1 MHFTVISGRVKV
13 QSESESARDA
23 LSLALDGFPRENDAM
38 SRVSLS
44 SRSSEDPSLRVRPR
58 TTGEVVRRVIGY
70 LRPYPGLALGTIAC
84 ALGSLGASFCYP
96 PLTKWL
102 IDDVISARR
111 PELLGWAAFGLAAAF
126 LVRDGLN
133 SVRIRLNNVFEQNVI
148 FDLRRDVYA
157 RLQRLPVG
165 WFDHRSSGDLMTRV
179 LEDVNSMERLLIDG
193 TEQGTVALLSV
204 VGVLVILFFSDPLL
218 ASMALVPL
226 PLLAGGALA
235 YTLTAHHRY
244 RAQRQASAAMN
255 ALLMDNLQGIR
266 QVKSFGREAQE
277 DQRFAERAEA
287 LRKGTLGVMKVW
299 AVYHPA
305 MAFCTALGT
314 VLVLYVGGGQVIQGE
329 RTIGD
334 LVKFLGFLAL
344 LYGPIGQ
351 LHSLNQMLSS
361 ARAAGERVLDVMDAP
376 REVSGTETLAA
387 VYPLGARAV
396 GRVEYEQV
404 EAVYEGGR
412 RALAGVSLV
421 AEPGEMIALVGA
433 TGAGKSTL
441 VNLLPRFYEPTAG
454 RILLDGRELRSIPL
468 EELRAQIA
476 VVGQEPF
483 LFNGT
488 IRENL
493 AFGRTD
499 ATESELREALVAANC
514 QDFVDRLSAGWDTR
528 VGERGVR
535 LSVGEKQRL
544 SIARA
549 LLKNAPILILDEA
562 TASVDTA
569 TERLIQEALER
580 LLQGRTSLVI
590 AHRLGTVRHADRI
603 LVLHDGRI
611 AEQGTHRE
619 LLEQGGRYARLYRFQ
634 LASGGAVDDSR
645 GADENVGRNWRST
658 GNSV

>member
-13 QSESESARDA
+13 QSESKSAGNA
-23 LSLALDGFPRENDAM
+23 LSLAPVWYSGENLAM
-38 SRVSLS
+38 SRASLS

-58 TTGEVVRRVIGY
+58 TTGEVVRRVIVY

-84 ALGSLGASFCYP
+84 ALGSLAASFCYP

-111 PELLGWAAFGLAAAF
+111 PELLGWAALGLAAAF

-133 SVRIRLNNVFEQNVI
+133 SIRIRLNNVFEQNVI

-165 WFDHRSSGDLMTRV
+165 WFDHRASGDLMTRV
-179 LEDVNSMERLLIDG
+179 LEDVNAMERLLIDG

-204 VGVLVILFFSDPLL
+204 VGVLVILFLSDPLL

-235 YTLTAHHRY
+235 YTLTAHRRY

-277 DQRFAERAEA
+277 DQRFAERAQA
-287 LRKGTLGVMKVW
+287 LRNGTLGVMKVW

-376 REVSGTETLAA
+376 KEVSGESPAS
-387 VYPLGARAV
+387 VFPPGVRAV

-421 AEPGEMIALVGA
+421 AKPGEMIALVGA

-441 VNLLPRFYEPTAG
+441 VNLLPRFYEPTSG
-454 RILLDGRELRSIPL
+454 RILLDGRDLQDIPL

-493 AFGRTD
+493 AFGRAD
-499 ATESELREALVAANC
+499 ATEGELRAALVAANC

-590 AHRLGTVRHADRI
+590 AHRLGTIRHADRI
-603 LVLHDGRI
+603 LVMHDGRI
-611 AEQGTHRE
+611 VEQGTHNE
-619 LLEQGGRYARLYRFQ
+619 LLERGGRYARLYRFQ
-634 LASGGAVDDSR
+634 LASGGVVEDSLT
-645 GADENVGRNWRST
+645 ADENVGRNWRST